1 MIYSLII
8 CTILYISLALVLT
21 GMVTYTKLNVGDPL
35 AFVFGPEG
43 ANIPWIAGIIAV
55 SAVIALATVFLVFQI
70 GQPRLWMAMSR
81 DGLLPKKFSSIHPK
95 YKTPWFA
102 TIITGLVVAIPALF
116 MNLTEVTDLASI
128 GTLFA
133 FVVVCAGVLFKDKEF
148 GREKRFVPYINAQFI
163 IPILLLII
171 LGALYAFNAEGIG
184 NFFKIV
190 PVGDETTWQAFS
202 HKIPMIVFLIL
213 CAVMSVLCLVKRLSL
228 IPVLGLLLCTYLMT
242 ELGVTNW
249 LRFAVW
255 LLVGL
260 AIYFGY
266 GYVHS
271 HLGAEEGRTQK
282 MNVNLIMASVGF
294 LLAALGLAF
303 SAFTFVTDLLIYVF
317 PTLTKET
324 VAILELGLFLI
335 GLISAITGIVLE
347 SSRRKADG

>member
-1 MIYSLII
+1 
-8 CTILYISLALVLT
+8 
-21 GMVTYTKLNVGDPL
+21 MVTYTKLNVGDPL

-43 ANIPWIAGIIAV
+43 ANIPWVAGIIAI

-95 YKTPWFA
+95 FHTPWFA

-148 GREKRFVPYINAQFI
+148 GREDRFVPYINGQFI
-163 IPILLLII
+163 IPALLLIV
-171 LGALYAFNAEGIG
+171 LGLLYWLNGEGIAG
-184 NFFKIV
+184 FFRV
-190 PVGDETTWQAFS
+190 EPVDGETAFGAFS

-213 CAVMSVLCLVKRLSL
+213 CVGIAITSLIKKLSL

-249 LRFAVW
+249 LRFSVW
-255 LLVGL
+255 LLFGL

-266 GYVHS
+266 GYIHS

-282 MNVNLIMASVGF
+282 LNSNLILTSIGF
-294 LLAALGLAF
+294 LLAGFGLAF
-303 SAFTFVTDLLIYVF
+303 SAFTFVSDLVIYIF
-317 PTLTKET
+317 PNLSKDT
-324 VAILELGLFLI
+324 VSYLELGLFFI
-335 GLISAITGIVLE
+335 GLIAAVAGLILE
-347 SSRRKADG
+347 RGRKEDIAV